1 MSGRVGDTDSE
12 GNAAVL
18 PPVPKFCQRDHHMG
32 LRLEDQIGWG
42 VAFGRMPKIQEKGQ
56 ETMHQEVGVGTLQ
69 PS

>member
-1 MSGRVGDTDSE
+1 
-12 GNAAVL
+12 
-18 PPVPKFCQRDHHMG
+18 MG